1 MKDTDKMSRA
11 IGQIEKMARA
21 INRDYFNNN
30 LEMPIFTVQ
39 SSKGKSYGHSTKR
52 KIWINEK
59 KNKAQYEINIA
70 AEFLNC
76 DIECT
81 LDTLIHEM
89 IHLYC
94 RQNNIQE
101 VSRGGV
107 YHNKKF
113 KELAEKCGL
122 KTFQCGNAGW
132 NTTHEGNEKLTE
144 YALKNDFFEINI
156 GTNIPPQFD
165 LDGIMGTMGIQPN
178 VQGTR
183 CSTLKYHCPK
193 CGLKIRATK
202 NIDNKLKCIDCDEI
216 MIMS

>member
-1 MKDTDKMSRA
+1 MSRA
-11 IGQIEKMARA
+11 VGQIEKMARA
-21 INRDYFNNN
+21 INRDFFENK

-39 SSKGKSYGHSTKR
+39 SSKGKSYGHSTTR

-59 KNKAQYEINIA
+59 KNLAQYEINIA

-76 DIECT
+76 EIECT

-94 RQNNIQE
+94 RQNNIKE
-101 VSRGGV
+101 VSRGGC

-132 NTTHEGNEKLTE
+132 NTDHHGNEKLTE
-144 YALKNDFFEINI
+144 YALKNDFYEINI
-156 GTNIPPQFD
+156 GTNIPTTFTNFGNITPPTAQTD
-165 LDGIMGTMGIQPN
+165 NGGKN
-178 VQGTR
+178 S
-183 CSTLKYHCPK
+183 STIKYHCPK

-202 NIDNKLKCIDCDEI
+202 NIDGKINCIDCNEI
-216 MIMS
+216 LIRS